1 MMISVKAFSPTQPPT
16 EADQNSRITH
26 VVAGEVTT
34 LEHELGDDTVEGRA
48 LVTLTLGLGAELT
61 EVAGG
66 LGDVLLEEVE
76 DDTARLG

>member
-1 MMISVKAFSPTQPPT
+1 M
-16 EADQNSRITH
+16 
-26 VVAGEVTT
+26 AGEVTT